1 MKSGD
6 IFRTVFNAG
15 VEASFKVSREWE
27 EVQSRALGLDG
38 LRHVIQPFTDF
49 SWVSDSGNP
58 AAILQFD
65 RFQPST
71 QLPPID
77 FPQFTPIDSIDN
89 WTIWRVGVRNRLQ
102 TRRDDLTVS
111 WLELET
117 YFDVNFDNPFDQAL
131 STRTFST
138 GFASRRCHGLRSVVD
153 SQVPAFDKG
162 FTEVNTSVIVQP
174 IANLQLTFGH
184 RYLNNNPFFLNS
196 SLLLSAAI
204 TGSTTTGASAS
215 PEQYEGDHR
224 HSGTTALLRLSRPNE
239 LGRIVRRGHSRQWRS
254 KRIRRAAYFHP
265 EGVSEIRLRLEFR
278 SGGADDTSAMS
289 AHCDCN
295 CAICLFVPR
304 SALSAVVSCS
314 LMDLSIIG
322 SGYVGLVTGA
332 CFADVGHNV
341 ICVDN
346 DPRKVES
353 LQAGKV
359 PIYEPGLE
367 EVIHRN
373 VSAQRLRFTGSIKEG
388 VDNSQIVFIAV
399 PTPQQPDGSVDL
411 SFIEKVAREIAGVLT
426 DYRVIVDKST
436 VPVKTGEKVAES
448 IKRYN
453 RHGAEFDVVSNPEF
467 LREGCAVADL
477 MHPDRIVIGA
487 QSEHAIDLMK
497 KVYEP
502 FMAPIL
508 VTDIN
513 SAELIKHA
521 ANSFLA
527 LKISYINA
535 VSAICEAS
543 GADVEKV
550 ADGIGMDRRIGR
562 NFLNAGIGYGGS
574 CFPKDIAA
582 FITISEQLGVPFNL
596 LKEVQRINADAKG
609 SLPQSDARHA
619 LGLARQENRG
629 LGTDLQTGHRRHSFF
644 GRDRSRGRHVAR
656 GRAGHRLRSQGNGKG
671 ARSEGDRGR
680 DVCRTPRW
688 KRSKAPKRWS
698 SRRNGRSLP
707 TSISRLV
714 KEKMTRRSS
723 STGAICLIRETMAKL
738 GFHYHSIGRASVKPG

>member
-1 MKSGD
+1 MD
-6 IFRTVFNAG
+6 I
-15 VEASFKVSREWE
+15 
-27 EVQSRALGLDG
+27 
-38 LRHVIQPFTDF
+38 
-49 SWVSDSGNP
+49 
-58 AAILQFD
+58 
-65 RFQPST
+65 
-71 QLPPID
+71 
-77 FPQFTPIDSIDN
+77 
-89 WTIWRVGVRNRLQ
+89 
-102 TRRDDLTVS
+102 
-111 WLELET
+111 
-117 YFDVNFDNPFDQAL
+117 
-131 STRTFST
+131 
-138 GFASRRCHGLRSVVD
+138 
-153 SQVPAFDKG
+153 
-162 FTEVNTSVIVQP
+162 
-174 IANLQLTFGH
+174 
-184 RYLNNNPFFLNS
+184 
-196 SLLLSAAI
+196 
-204 TGSTTTGASAS
+204 
-215 PEQYEGDHR
+215 
-224 HSGTTALLRLSRPNE
+224 
-239 LGRIVRRGHSRQWRS
+239 
-254 KRIRRAAYFHP
+254 
-265 EGVSEIRLRLEFR
+265 
-278 SGGADDTSAMS
+278 
-289 AHCDCN
+289 
-295 CAICLFVPR
+295 
-304 SALSAVVSCS
+304 
-314 LMDLSIIG
+314 SIIG

-373 VSAQRLRFTGSIKEG
+373 VSARRLRFTGSIQDG
-388 VDNSQIVFIAV
+388 VENSQIVFIAV

-426 DYRVIVDKST
+426 SYRVIVDKST
-436 VPVKTGEKVAES
+436 VPVKTGEKVRES

-453 RHGAEFDVVSNPEF
+453 RHGADFDVVSNPEF

-477 MHPDRIVIGA
+477 MKPDRIVIGA

-562 NFLNAGIGYGGS
+562 TFLNAGIGYGGS

-596 LKEVQRINADAKG
+596 LKEVQRINAEQKVRFLK
-609 SLPQSDARHA
+609 SIREA
-619 LGLARQENRG
+619 LWVLRDKKIAVWGLAFKPN
-629 LGTDLQTGHRRHSFF
+629 TD
-644 GRDRSRGRHVAR
+644 DIRSSVAIELVADMLKEGAHVTVYDPKGMEKAR
-656 GRAGHRLRSQGNGKG
+656 EVEGIAGAKFAESALETVKG
-671 ARSEGDRGR
+671 AEALIIATEWAEFANVDLA
-680 DVCRTPRW
+680 V
-688 KRSKAPKRWS
+688 
-698 SRRNGRSLP
+698 
-707 TSISRLV
+707 V
-714 KEKMTRRSS
+714 KENMTTPIVFDGRN
-723 STGAICLIRETMAKL
+723 LFDPETMAKL